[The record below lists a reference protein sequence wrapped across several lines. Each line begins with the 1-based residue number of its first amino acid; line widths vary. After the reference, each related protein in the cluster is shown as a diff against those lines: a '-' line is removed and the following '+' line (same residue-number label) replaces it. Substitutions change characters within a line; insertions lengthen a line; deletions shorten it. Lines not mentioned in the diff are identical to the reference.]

1 MGRRTSQY
9 SLHFSMVCLT
19 FFVLN
24 STFYTLNS
32 TFYMANTT
40 FCMVNQSL
48 FIWST
53 RLFIWP
59 IDHFSYGQHD
69 FFLWSTFE
77 YSVMTT
83 TVHCA
88 QTQTKAAS
96 SEDEQAVQQ
105 ISSACAIAKQA
116 LEAIGNLQSNDNRN
130 LAALTATNSSST
142 SSSPSSS
149 SGSIAAELARRFPS
163 YNARG
168 VTSSRKRPST
178 SNSSS
183 SLARGKKNGRPSK
196 TIVHKDLVVIPNPN
210 TNQVPSHVN
219 KVKLEVRGFTCKL
232 FTRCLLTKTGLT

>member
-1 MGRRTSQY
+1 
-9 SLHFSMVCLT
+9 MV
-19 FFVLN
+19 
-24 STFYTLNS
+24 
-32 TFYMANTT
+32 NTT
-40 FCMVNQSL
+40 FFMVNL
-48 FIWST
+48 
-53 RLFIWP
+53 
-59 IDHFSYGQHD
+59 
-69 FFLWSTFE
+69 
-77 YSVMTT
+77 MTT

-88 QTQTKAAS
+88 QTQTKMAAS

-116 LEAIGNLQSNDNRN
+116 LQAIGNLQSNDIRN
-130 LAALTATNSSST
+130 VAALTATNSSST

-196 TIVHKDLVVIPNPN
+196 TIVHKDLVIIPNPN

-219 KVKLEVRGFTCKL
+219 KVKLEERGLIIHQLPFNKDWTHLDLKRNIECQLPRDDIMFEYLKCIHQMS
-232 FTRCLLTKTGLT
+232 RAP

>member
-1 MGRRTSQY
+1 
-9 SLHFSMVCLT
+9 
-19 FFVLN
+19 
-24 STFYTLNS
+24 
-32 TFYMANTT
+32 
-40 FCMVNQSL
+40 
-48 FIWST
+48 
-53 RLFIWP
+53 
-59 IDHFSYGQHD
+59 
-69 FFLWSTFE
+69 
-77 YSVMTT
+77 MTT

-88 QTQTKAAS
+88 QTQTKMAAS

-116 LEAIGNLQSNDNRN
+116 LEAIGNLQSNDIRN
-130 LAALTATNSSST
+130 VAALTATNSSST

-168 VTSSRKRPST
+168 VTSNRKRPST

-196 TIVHKDLVVIPNPN
+196 TIVHKDLVIIPNPH

-219 KVKLEVRGFTCKL
+219 KVKLEERGLIIHQLPFNKDWTHLDLKRNIECQLPRDDIMFEYLKVSFNFFVLSFFHFISIFIASITNTL
-232 FTRCLLTKTGLT
+232 FILFYM